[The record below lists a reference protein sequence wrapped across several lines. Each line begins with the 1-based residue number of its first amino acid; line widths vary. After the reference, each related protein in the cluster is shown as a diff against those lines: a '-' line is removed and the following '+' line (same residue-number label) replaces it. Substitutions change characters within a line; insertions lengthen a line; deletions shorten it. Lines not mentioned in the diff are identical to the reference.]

1 VKLAHLADV
10 HLGFR
15 QYERLSPAGANLREA
30 DVALAFRRAID
41 GVIAEGVDL
50 VLIAGDFFHQVRP
63 TNAAIIAAYRELAR
77 LRQALPNAAVVLIS
91 GDHDT
96 PRSSETVPIVGLFHD
111 TLGIDVIHRGVQVLD
126 RAGVTVTCV
135 PQGSLA
141 ELAGVHPVPG
151 RLNVLLAHGEARDL
165 PHQARTIGA
174 EVLGDGWDYIAL
186 GHYHVHQ
193 QVAPR
198 AWYAGSLD
206 YVSTDAWKDLAEQAK
221 AGLPG
226 KGWLSCELP
235 AGAPVFH
242 PIDAPR
248 LVVDL
253 PILNGAN
260 QSPADLST
268 AINELVAAVP
278 DGAVARLKVF
288 DVPRAVSKEL
298 DHEMIRS
305 HKGRLTFLHMDLQRP
320 EVEVGP
326 ERRARMFVNL
336 DQTVDAHLGAW
347 QLPPDLEPHRADFIK
362 QGMTYFRDAGQ
373 KQPTSQVHNSEA
385 A

>member
-15 QYERLSPAGANLREA
+15 QYERLSPAGANLREN
-30 DVALAFRRAID
+30 DVALAFHRAVD
-41 GVIAEGVDL
+41 GVIAERVDL
-50 VLIAGDFFHQVRP
+50 VLIAGDFFNQVRP

-77 LRQALPNAAVVLIS
+77 LRQALPKAAVVLIS

-126 RAGVTVTCV
+126 RAGATVTCV

-141 ELAGVHPVPG
+141 ELAGARPVPG
-151 RLNVLLAHGEARDL
+151 RLNILLAHGEARDL
-165 PHQARTIGA
+165 PHQARTISA
-174 EVLGDGWDYIAL
+174 EVLREQWEYIGL

-206 YVSTDAWKDLAEQAK
+206 YVSTDSWKDLREEAA

-235 AGAPVFH
+235 GGTPVFH
-242 PIDAPR
+242 PIVPPR
-248 LVVDL
+248 IFVDL
-253 PILNGAN
+253 PLLNGASH
-260 QSPADLST
+260 SPAQLSA
-268 AINELVAAVP
+268 AIAEQLATVP

-298 DHEMIRS
+298 DQEMIRA
-305 HKGRLTFLHMDLQRP
+305 HKGRLTFLHLDIRRP

-362 QGMTYFRDAGQ
+362 EGMTYFRDAGQ
-373 KQPTSQVHNSEA
+373 RQTSQVHNSEA

>member
-1 VKLAHLADV
+1 MKLAHLADV

-15 QYERLSPAGANLREA
+15 QYDRLSPAGANQREL

-77 LRQALPNAAVVLIS
+77 LRQSLPKAAVVLIS

-111 TLGIDVIHRGVQVLD
+111 TLGIDVIHRGAQVLD
-126 RAGVTVTCV
+126 RAGVMVTCV

-141 ELAGVHPVPG
+141 ELAGVRPVAG
-151 RLNVLLAHGEARDL
+151 RINVLLAHGEARDL

-174 EVLGDGWDYIAL
+174 DVLELAWDYIAL

-206 YVSTDAWKDLAEQAK
+206 YTSTDPWKDLREQPRL
-221 AGLPG
+221 GLAG
-226 KGWLSCELP
+226 KGWVSCELP
-235 AGAPVFH
+235 GGDPVFH
-242 PIDAPR
+242 PIEPPR
-248 LVVDL
+248 LLVDL
-253 PILNGAN
+253 ERIDATNRA
-260 QSPADLST
+260 PADLSA
-268 AINELVAAVP
+268 AIAERLATVP
-278 DGAVARLKVF
+278 DGAVARLVV
-288 DVPRAVSKEL
+288 DDIPRTVSREL
-298 DHEMIRS
+298 DQDMLRA
-305 HKGRLTFLHMDLQRP
+305 HKGRLTQLHLDLRRP
-320 EVEVGP
+320 EVEAGV
-326 ERRARMFVNL
+326 ERRSRMFRNL
-336 DQTVDAHLGAW
+336 DQEVDAHLGAW
-347 QLPPDLEPHRADFIK
+347 PLEPDLP
-362 QGMTYFRDAGQ
+362 RDEFLRLGREAFARAGQ
-373 KQPTSQVHNSEA
+373 PKEDA
-385 A
+385 ASVAA